1 MVVAMEL
8 TADQSELFPN
18 LETRATSKSLLRQSM
33 DAVAE
38 HGPLLPQHFLPSI
51 LGVSKQRVAQLIRD
65 GLLATVRL
73 QDHNFVPMA
82 ALELYMSETHKGGQ
96 PRKFSLVEQLRA
108 LSAKKL

>member
-1 MVVAMEL
+1 MEL

-38 HGPLLPQHFLPSI
+38 HGPLLPQHFLPKI
-51 LGVSKQRVAQLIRD
+51 LGVSKQYVAQLI
-65 GLLATVRL
+65 GEGKLATVRL

-82 ALELYMSETHKGGQ
+82 ALELYLTETRSKGGR
-96 PRKFSLVEQLRA
+96 PRKFSTVEQLRVLA
-108 LSAKKL
+108 SKAI